1 MEVIAI
7 QKSVLEGMKNELKAL
22 LELTENATKKYTPIF
37 AQEQWLDN
45 QEVCLMMNITKRTLQ
60 TYKDKG
66 LLPYS
71 RLNRKNYYKRSDVQA
86 LLEAGHRTILPEMD
100 LFTNDNDEII
110 AHQEMI
116 AQLKSR
122 VESILKNY
130 RPVMNGEMYL
140 SGEDVCKLL
149 HISKRTLQQYRD
161 DNILPYIQIGG
172 KIIYKE
178 SDILR
183 ILEQNYISQK
193 TV

>member
-1 MEVIAI
+1 
-7 QKSVLEGMKNELKAL
+7 
-22 LELTENATKKYTPIF
+22 
-37 AQEQWLDN
+37 
-45 QEVCLMMNITKRTLQ
+45 
-60 TYKDKG
+60 
-66 LLPYS
+66 
-71 RLNRKNYYKRSDVQA
+71 
-86 LLEAGHRTILPEMD
+86 MD

-130 RPVMNGEMYL
+130 RPVMNGEIYL

-178 SDILR
+178 SDILT

>member
-1 MEVIAI
+1 
-7 QKSVLEGMKNELKAL
+7 
-22 LELTENATKKYTPIF
+22 
-37 AQEQWLDN
+37 
-45 QEVCLMMNITKRTLQ
+45 MMNITKRTLQ

-71 RLNRKNYYKRSDVQA
+71 RLNRKIIINARMYRLCSKPDN
-86 LLEAGHRTILPEMD
+86 RTILPKMD
-100 LFTNDNDEII
+100 LFTNDNEEII

-116 AQLKSR
+116 TQLR
-122 VESILKNY
+122 TRIESILKNY
-130 RPVMNGEMYL
+130 RPVMNGEIYL

-178 SDILR
+178 SDILT

-193 TV
+193 LFDCNLFVLYAVKKDEFSIFVVENIENT